1 MVGLPAPQDS
11 SQKKYVILASL
22 ETLRVKI
29 LVCGSII
36 RDAPNSGSTN
46 TEASMKLWQIIRA
59 DLYRYCGKTSGRALL
74 ATYLQVPGFRYTFY
88 LRKVAFYS
96 ATKRSFGLLPYIYN
110 RLWLNH
116 YRFRYGFEISPT
128 TKIGPGLYI
137 GHFGGVVIS
146 PYAILGSNVNI
157 AQGIT
162 IGAASRG
169 ARRGAP
175 TLGDRV
181 WVGANAIIVGKV
193 TIGDDAL
200 IAPGAYVNFD
210 VPEKSIVIGNPGK
223 IVSTSGSAGYINNTL
238 DVTDTAVTQ

>member
-1 MVGLPAPQDS
+1 MHGPGDYLLSAGLAASCARVSLSTMVGLPAPQDS

-36 RDAPNSGSTN
+36 RDAPKSGSTN

-59 DLYRYCGKTSGRALL
+59 
-74 ATYLQVPGFRYTFY
+74 YTFY

-238 DVTDTAVTQ
+238 DVTDTAVTE